1 MKPSETQ
8 KCQVPLTLTQTMSH
22 LYMRLI
28 LPQRL
33 SPAGLS
39 CLDPQCS
46 SAAGWLTPKHHAKQP
61 VHTKTLW
68 QLARSSCAKT
78 SKKGIV
84 KLFSDRNESFLRQQS
99 GEAAKRTVPK
109 VTAGFPY
116 A

>member
-1 MKPSETQ
+1 
-8 KCQVPLTLTQTMSH
+8 
-22 LYMRLI
+22 MRLI